1 MSLKILCISD
11 THGLHN
17 KIPKEYFVEADM
29 IIHAGDCTNQGY
41 LEEINQFLIWLDKLD
56 YKYKIFIAGNHD
68 FGFQDKSEIV
78 KEYLKCY
85 PNITYLEDDEVVI
98 EGIKFYGSPQTP
110 YFYNWAFN
118 CARNQQ
124 DSLLYNKPLIKPY
137 WDKIPLDT
145 NVLITHGPPYGIGD
159 FVPYRNGEHVGC
171 RDLLDKIYSL
181 EQLKYNI
188 YGHIHYSYGELI
200 SNKVNFINASCCTE
214 SYEPINKPILIEI

>member
-1 MSLKILCISD
+1 MKILCVSD

-41 LEEINQFLIWLDKLD
+41 LEEINQFLVWFNKLD

-68 FGFQDKSEIV
+68 FGFQEKPNIV

-85 PNITYLEDDEVVI
+85 PDIIYLEDEEVII

-110 YFYNWAFN
+110 YFYDWAFN
-118 CARNQQ
+118 CARNQH
-124 DSLLYNKPLIKPY
+124 DAIIYNKPLIKDY
-137 WDKIPLDT
+137 WDKIPNDV
-145 NVLITHGPPYGIGD
+145 NVLITHGPPYEIGD
-159 FVPYRNGEHVGC
+159 FVPYRGGEYVGC
-171 RDLLDKIYSL
+171 RDLLDRVVNL

-188 YGHIHYSYGELI
+188 FGHIHYSYGEVFKY
-200 SNKVNFINASCCTE
+200 NKTFINASNCTE